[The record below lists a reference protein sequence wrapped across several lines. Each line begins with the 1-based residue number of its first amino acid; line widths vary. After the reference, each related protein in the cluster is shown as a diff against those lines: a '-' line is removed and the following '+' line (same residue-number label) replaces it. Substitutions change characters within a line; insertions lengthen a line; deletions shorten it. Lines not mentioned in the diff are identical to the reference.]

1 MAESS
6 TASLP
11 YVAVARKHLIQAQ
24 VHAADGNAG
33 LIAASILQRRAR
45 GAAHSFAYDD
55 GHTFHF
61 SGDAAAG
68 GVVFLCAEKGLGAGP
83 AFAFLERCRRRY
95 EQTQSEALPLKSFLK
110 RFEGELAELRSA
122 AEADGGDGAGLEQIE
137 GKLQGIKQVMKESV
151 EKVLD
156 RGERIELLI
165 DRTDHLQ
172 HNAFRFAQGSTALK
186 RSLRW
191 RSLRCYLMLGG
202 AACFLAGLLILV
214 GCGSF
219 DVQECTR
226 GSRGA
231 SARLRGRV
239 DPRDGTERLTPGAS
253 DFFVL
258 SKMSLYHRGDEIAHL
273 PAHARLQAALEPP
286 LGAALRVLR
295 RRKSRAHRCPT
306 RRARS

>member
-1 MAESS
+1 
-6 TASLP
+6 
-11 YVAVARKHLIQAQ
+11 
-24 VHAADGNAG
+24 
-33 LIAASILQRRAR
+33 
-45 GAAHSFAYDD
+45 
-55 GHTFHF
+55 
-61 SGDAAAG
+61 
-68 GVVFLCAEKGLGAGP
+68 
-83 AFAFLERCRRRY
+83 
-95 EQTQSEALPLKSFLK
+95 
-110 RFEGELAELRSA
+110 
-122 AEADGGDGAGLEQIE
+122 
-137 GKLQGIKQVMKESV
+137 MKKSV

-226 GSRGA
+226 GPAERALGSVGE
-231 SARLRGRV
+231 
-239 DPRDGTERLTPGAS
+239 DPRDWTERLTAGAS

-258 SKMSLYHRGDEIAHL
+258 SKMSLYHRGDKIAHL
-273 PAHARLQAALEPP
+273 PPHARLQAALEPP
-286 LGAALRVLR
+286 LGAALRVHGAGKVEHIAARHVEREADDHNGAALLARLVAPRLR
-295 RRKSRAHRCPT
+295 ADADELAGRRSQLDVAIAQEAQ
-306 RRARS
+306 RARLGRPDAVCARQFPVADERVRP

>member
-1 MAESS
+1 MADSS
-6 TASLP
+6 TPSVSLP
-11 YVAVARKHLIQAQ
+11 YVAVARGHLIQAQ

-33 LIAASILQRRAR
+33 LIAASILQRLPR

-226 GSRGA
+226 GPA
-231 SARLRGRV
+231 
-239 DPRDGTERLTPGAS
+239 ER
-253 DFFVL
+253 
-258 SKMSLYHRGDEIAHL
+258 
-273 PAHARLQAALEPP
+273 ALGSVGEWT
-286 LGAALRVLR
+286 
-295 RRKSRAHRCPT
+295 RATGPNV
-306 RRARS
+306 

>member
-11 YVAVARKHLIQAQ
+11 YVAVARGHLIQAQ

-33 LIAASILQRRAR
+33 LIAASILQRLPR

-137 GKLQGIKQVMKESV
+137 GKLQGIKLS
-151 EKVLD
+151 
-156 RGERIELLI
+156 LI
-165 DRTDHLQ
+165 H
-172 HNAFRFAQGSTALK
+172 
-186 RSLRW
+186 
-191 RSLRCYLMLGG
+191 
-202 AACFLAGLLILV
+202 I
-214 GCGSF
+214 
-219 DVQECTR
+219 
-226 GSRGA
+226 
-231 SARLRGRV
+231 
-239 DPRDGTERLTPGAS
+239 
-253 DFFVL
+253 
-258 SKMSLYHRGDEIAHL
+258 
-273 PAHARLQAALEPP
+273 
-286 LGAALRVLR
+286 
-295 RRKSRAHRCPT
+295 
-306 RRARS
+306 

>member
-1 MAESS
+1 MREFCDILRPSAEIMEPRNDNACQAADGTHARKRATAQRNTANRPWPSRAPS

-11 YVAVARKHLIQAQ
+11 YVAVARGHLIQAQ

-33 LIAASILQRRAR
+33 LIAASILQRLPR

-202 AACFLAGLLILV
+202 AACFLAGAAHP
-214 GCGSF
+214 G
-219 DVQECTR
+219 
-226 GSRGA
+226 
-231 SARLRGRV
+231 RLRLV
-239 DPRDGTERLTPGAS
+239 
-253 DFFVL
+253 
-258 SKMSLYHRGDEIAHL
+258 
-273 PAHARLQAALEPP
+273 
-286 LGAALRVLR
+286 
-295 RRKSRAHRCPT
+295 
-306 RRARS
+306 